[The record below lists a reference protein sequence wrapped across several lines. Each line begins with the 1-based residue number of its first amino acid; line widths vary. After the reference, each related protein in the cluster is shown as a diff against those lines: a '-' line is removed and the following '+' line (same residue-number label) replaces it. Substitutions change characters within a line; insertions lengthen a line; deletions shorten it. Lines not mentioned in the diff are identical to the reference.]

1 MATHIRD
8 RLPFDSF
15 SRRRPITMP
24 SIPVDSQ
31 SASAILSFSIG
42 LIALMQAGVWYAER
56 EPGLPWFAAA
66 SLLSALL
73 VVKSSAASP
82 VSAPPDDATLL
93 AMYAIRCFLALGLTS
108 YLGLA
113 GRTRSLAVAVLILPA
128 VAFALAFLAGV
139 PSGSLPS
146 PLPLLWVD
154 IGLSL
159 LCLAGARREPGV
171 GHDLLAVA
179 PLMGPG
185 GILLDLWRGPGPHL
199 NQDFP
204 ANMIGFGIIILVV
217 GLLRKSR
224 ASRRAQALAQRMSN
238 FYAALS
244 HTNQAILRIKE
255 PSALF
260 DEVCRICVQWG
271 QAKMACVY
279 LADGD
284 LVRRVASAGPVA
296 TLLDGFPDPLDMTSP
311 EAARSNTVRAL
322 KEGVRIVGDDGQN
335 DPRSGP
341 WRERPAR
348 HGVNSFAWLPLRR
361 NSQVIAVLMLV
372 AQDRPQVDGKRR
384 PSREGVESPGGAGS
398 TRETGFFD
406 RTLIALLDEMTQ
418 DISFA
423 LDNLDHDARHAEAAR
438 EVQDGLER
446 FARLFETA
454 PVAAAIITLAGRRI
468 VDVNQS
474 MCERYGLLREQMVG
488 RTTAT
493 LPYQAQS
500 ADREAFYIL
509 LNEQGRVRNCTMEMR
524 DAQGHSRTYLMNAET
539 IAYLGQS
546 CYLLMSLDI
555 TELHAAQAARQAL
568 AEAEAA
574 SRAKTHFLSNMS
586 HELRTP
592 LNAVLGFSGLLRH
605 EAATRLTVQELA
617 QLDHVQQAG
626 WHLLRLINDVLDLS
640 RIEAGQFGVSA
651 RRLELAPVLDEALQM
666 SQPLAAEAGVTLH
679 ADYRDEPPI
688 WTLAD
693 PTRLR
698 QVVLNVVS
706 NAIKYNRPQGS
717 VHVRAMR
724 HGDGTAIEVADT
736 GLGMS
741 EQQLEHL
748 FEPFNRLGR
757 ERRGIEGTGIGLSL
771 TRQLMQLMNGGVEV
785 TSEEGRGTRVTLTL
799 PCADCP
805 QEPTAVAT
813 ADRADAASPVEAPP
827 HGTVLYIEDNAVNTL
842 LVEQLLAR
850 WKSVR
855 FVAAPDGAT
864 GIQMALALCPDLVL
878 LDLQLPDLD
887 GLDVLG
893 RLRAHETL
901 STTPIVV
908 LSASAMPES
917 ITQARSHGATD
928 YWTKPLDF
936 QRFLAGIATLLPRA
950 GR

>member
-1 MATHIRD
+1 
-8 RLPFDSF
+8 
-15 SRRRPITMP
+15 MP

-31 SASAILSFSIG
+31 SASNILSFSIG

-73 VVKSSAASP
+73 VAKGSGALT

-113 GRTRSLAVAVLILPA
+113 GRTRSLSVAALILPA
-128 VAFALAFLAGV
+128 VAFTFAFLGGI
-139 PSGSLPS
+139 PFGRLPA
-146 PLPLLWVD
+146 PLPLLWAD

-159 LCLAGARREPGV
+159 LCLAGARREPGA
-171 GHDLLAVA
+171 GHDLLALA
-179 PLMGPG
+179 PMMGPG

-204 ANMIGFGIIILVV
+204 ANMIGFGIIILVA

-238 FYAALS
+238 YYAALS

-255 PSALF
+255 PAALF

-271 QAKMACVY
+271 HVKMACVY
-279 LADGD
+279 EADGD
-284 LVRRVASAGPVA
+284 LTRRVASAGPVG
-296 TLLDGFPDPLDMTSP
+296 TFLEGSPDQWDMTSP
-311 EAARSNTVRAL
+311 DAAHSNTVRAL
-322 KEGVRIVGDDGQN
+322 KEGERIVCDDYQN
-335 DPRSGP
+335 DLRSGHR
-341 WRERPAR
+341 RERRAGQ
-348 HGVNSFAWLPLRR
+348 GVNSFAWLPLRR

-372 AQDRPQVDGKRR
+372 AEDRPRAGGKRR
-384 PSREGVESPGGAGS
+384 LSFGWGESPGGPGS
-398 TRETGFFD
+398 TREAGFFD
-406 RTLIALLDEMTQ
+406 RSLIGLLDEMTQ
-418 DISFA
+418 DISVA
-423 LDNLDHDARHAEAAR
+423 LDNIDRDTRHAEAAR
-438 EVQDGLER
+438 EVQAGLER

-488 RTTAT
+488 RTTVT
-493 LPYQAQS
+493 LPYQPDS
-500 ADREAFYIL
+500 VDREAFYAL
-509 LNEQGRVRNCTMEMR
+509 LNKDGRVRSFAIQMR
-524 DAQGHSRTYLMNAET
+524 DERGRSRTDLLNAET
-539 IAYLGQS
+539 IAYLGQP

-555 TELHAAQAARQAL
+555 TELRAAQEARQAL

-574 SRAKTHFLSNMS
+574 SSAKTQFLSRMS

-592 LNAVLGFSGLLRH
+592 LNAVIGFSGLLRRD
-605 EAATRLTVQELA
+605 AAARLTAQDLA

-626 WHLLRLINDVLDLS
+626 WHLVRLIDDVLDLS
-640 RIEAGQFGVSA
+640 RIEAGQFGVNA
-651 RRLELAPVLDEALQM
+651 RGLELAPVLDEALQM
-666 SQPLAAEAGVTLH
+666 SQPLAAKAGVALH
-679 ADYRDEPPI
+679 ADYHDEAPI
-688 WTLAD
+688 WALAD

-706 NAIKYNRPQGS
+706 NAIKFNRPQGS
-717 VHVRAMR
+717 VRVRAMR
-724 HGDGTAIEVADT
+724 RGDGAAIEVTDT

-741 EQQLEHL
+741 EQQLAHL

-757 ERRGIEGTGIGLSL
+757 ERHGIEGTGIGLSL
-771 TRQLMQLMNGGVEV
+771 TRQLMQLMNGDVDV
-785 TSEEGRGTRVTLTL
+785 SSEEGRGTHVTLTL
-799 PCADCP
+799 PGADGP
-805 QEPTAVAT
+805 QEPTAAVG
-813 ADRADAASPVEAPP
+813 DRTDGASPVTAEPV
-827 HGTVLYIEDNAVNTL
+827 GTVLYIEDNANNTY
-842 LVEQLLAR
+842 LVEQMLAD
-850 WKSVR
+850 WEGVH
-855 FVAAPDGAT
+855 FVAARDGAT
-864 GIQMALALCPDLVL
+864 GIQMALALRPDLVL

-887 GLDVLG
+887 GLEVLG
-893 RLRAHETL
+893 RLRDHEAL
-901 STTPIVV
+901 GTTPIVV
-908 LSASAMPES
+908 LSASAMPDS
-917 ITQARSHGATD
+917 ITQARSRGATD

-936 QRFLAGIATLLPRA
+936 ERFLAGVATLLPRA